1 MNKEVV
7 KQAHHTEED
16 KKKAVEAFYLTR
28 SSKKASEIC
37 NIPASTIRRWKRDT
51 VTWDKNMLAVKDH
64 YNEQMDGKLT
74 AILDKSATLIM
85 NRLEEGDAK
94 MTPTGA
100 IIYIPV
106 QARELASIQKQ
117 AFDQRQLL
125 RGEDPTKGAKNFG
138 LEDLKN
144 IFEASAL
151 AVKSTEEKVI
161 NVEAERKVH
170 DNKESD

>member
-1 MNKEVV
+1 MTKEVT

-16 KKKAVEAFYLTR
+16 KVKAVEAFYLTR

-37 NIPASTIRRWKRDT
+37 KIPASTIRRWKRDQ
-51 VTWDKNMLAVKDH
+51 VTWDKNMLTVKEQ
-64 YNEQMDGKLT
+64 YNNVMDGKLT
-74 AILDKSATLIM
+74 SILDQAATLILD
-85 NRLEEGDAK
+85 RLEGGDAK
-94 MTPTGA
+94 MTPKGD
-100 IIYIPV
+100 IVYVPV

-125 RGEDPTKGAKNFG
+125 RGEDATRGAKNFG

-161 NVEAERKVH
+161 NVEVEHGNERK
-170 DNKESD
+170 D

>member
-1 MNKEVV
+1 MSKEIT
-7 KQAHHTEED
+7 QARHTEED

-51 VTWDKNMLAVKDH
+51 VTWEKNMLAVKDH

-85 NRLEEGDAK
+85 DRLEKGDAK
-94 MTPTGA
+94 MTPKGD
-100 IIYIPV
+100 IVLVPV

-117 AFDQRQLL
+117 AFDQRAIL
-125 RGEDPTKGAKNFG
+125 RGDDPTKNAKNFG

-151 AVKSTEEKVI
+151 AVKSTEERVI
-161 NVEAERKVH
+161 NVEVEHGDERK
-170 DNKESD
+170 DS